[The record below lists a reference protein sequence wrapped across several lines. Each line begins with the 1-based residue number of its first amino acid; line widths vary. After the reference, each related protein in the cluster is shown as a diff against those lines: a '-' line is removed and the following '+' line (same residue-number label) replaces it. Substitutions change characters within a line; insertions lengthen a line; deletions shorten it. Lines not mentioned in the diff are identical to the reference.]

1 MEACDNPF
9 VGILKMMNK
18 KADER
23 QPTYFSFGIV
33 TSGEDSGNLTVKVG
47 EMQYLKS
54 AGDLMR
60 FVSCAGCGLCS
71 SCMSCEHTSF
81 SGSCKMKINSGDKV
95 LCVSM
100 DNGQSIIVISKL
112 E

>member
-47 EMQYLKS
+47 EMQYSKS

-81 SGSCKMKINSGDKV
+81 SGSGDKV